1 LVHIIIELTT
11 EIPNIKS
18 HIILRMKSNK
28 PIIKKPKSN
37 RKKKDKRTDEEIV
50 EELVFR
56 LKMRKLIREKN
67 WKKNQYKR
75 NKPRKT
81 SFQLLIENLK
91 VEKDKD
97 NNINVYSYKSSFPKI
112 RIKKKRVSDEVKVG
126 SGYKIIYKVKYSS
139 KRHQLIHEQKLER
152 QQQNSIVISETDN
165 NGNLKNKKRK
175 STFNR
180 YIISDVYDRS
190 KEETQRKMKKKN
202 K

>member
-1 LVHIIIELTT
+1 
-11 EIPNIKS
+11 
-18 HIILRMKSNK
+18 MKSNK
-28 PIIKKPKSN
+28 TIIKKPKST

-75 NKPRKT
+75 KKPRKT

-91 VEKDKD
+91 VEKDRD
-97 NNINVYSYKSSFPKI
+97 NNINVYRYKSSFPKI
-112 RIKKKRVSDEVKVG
+112 RIKKKRVTKELKVG
-126 SGYKIIYKVKYSS
+126 SGYKIKYEVKYLS
-139 KRHQLIHEQKLER
+139 KRHQLIYEQKLVR
-152 QQQNSIVISETDN
+152 QQQNSSVISETDN
-165 NGNLKNKKRK
+165 NGNLKNNKRK

-180 YIISDVYDRS
+180 YIISDIYDKS

>member
-1 LVHIIIELTT
+1 
-11 EIPNIKS
+11 
-18 HIILRMKSNK
+18 MKSSK
-28 PIIKKPKSN
+28 PIIKKSKST
-37 RKKKDKRTDEEIV
+37 RKKKDKRTDKEIV
-50 EELVFR
+50 EELVYQ

-75 NKPRKT
+75 KKPRKT

-97 NNINVYSYKSSFPKI
+97 NNTNVYSYKSSFPKI
-112 RIKKKRVSDEVKVG
+112 RIKKKRVSHVEKVG
-126 SGYKIIYKVKYSS
+126 SGYKIFYKVKYSS

-152 QQQNSIVISETDN
+152 QQQNSIVNFETDN
-165 NGNLKNKKRK
+165 NGNLKNKKRI